1 MTSSTVMIDFSLK
14 RKQYGLT
21 IPFFVRH
28 EGLRFEIVKLDT
40 EIACG
45 NDLIFCLSVRV
56 FFDGIHFVKRREIFD
71 RFFRRRR
78 RRDVDDIHVGCFW
91 QSRRCQIVLEI
102 GDVDVCVV
110 GQSIVLQLSINQ
122 DLQIFFYSHCRICIF
137 ATVCCLDLGT
147 SQLGKFAP
155 NLNFRRANLRYYIC

>member
-1 MTSSTVMIDFSLK
+1 MVSQFRLLLDTKDCDLK
-14 RKQYGLT
+14 SQ
-21 IPFFVRH
+21 
-28 EGLRFEIVKLDT
+28 KLDT

-137 ATVCCLDLGT
+137 CYSLLLG
-147 SQLGKFAP
+147 F
-155 NLNFRRANLRYYIC
+155 